1 MHKYRI
7 LLLSVLLLCSCATPQ
22 AGFDVEQIRTNELL
36 GAGYEYLD
44 GKLFSIFCG
53 GNGYA
58 DYDYVKS
65 SCMTNTAKFVKS
77 YGYDYFL
84 MLAKDGDTSKTTGG
98 YVSNG
103 VFVPYEITKH
113 SQYYTILFLTEEET
127 KKSSNYY
134 KVSDYYTD
142 ELK

>member
-1 MHKYRI
+1 MYKYRI
-7 LLLSVLLLCSCATPQ
+7 LLLSVLLLCSCTTPQ

-98 YVSNG
+98 YVSSIPCVVGCFG
-103 VFVPYEITKH
+103 V
-113 SQYYTILFLTEEET
+113 
-127 KKSSNYY
+127 
-134 KVSDYYTD
+134 
-142 ELK
+142 